1 MLSFFYSSVS
11 SQIDFPSSSSFRR
24 SLYTSLESPLKLL
37 LLSETTEKYLLP
49 AVSEHVSGNKC
60 LNSSRFGQTMRVMD
74 ENETIR
80 LLLVVILGV
89 AFAAFAVRKWSRN
102 SGSIPG
108 EIKYISDDCALKLHI
123 KSLML

>member
-1 MLSFFYSSVS
+1 
-11 SQIDFPSSSSFRR
+11 
-24 SLYTSLESPLKLL
+24 
-37 LLSETTEKYLLP
+37 
-49 AVSEHVSGNKC
+49 
-60 LNSSRFGQTMRVMD
+60 MD
-74 ENETIR
+74 EVETIR

-89 AFAAFAVRKWSRN
+89 AFTTFAVLRKWSRN